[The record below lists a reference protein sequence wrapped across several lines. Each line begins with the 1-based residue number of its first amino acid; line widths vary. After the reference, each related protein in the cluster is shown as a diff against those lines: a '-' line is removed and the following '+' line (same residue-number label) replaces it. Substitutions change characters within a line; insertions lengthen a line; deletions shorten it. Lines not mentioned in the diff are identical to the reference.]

1 MKEYL
6 SEISAF
12 IVGLSPTIYNMVNS
26 NNSKRKDDIQILT
39 ENYRDLYTAIK
50 KSEEDCQEKYKLL
63 LEELTVLKG
72 KLYILENKI

>member
-63 LEELTVLKG
+63 LEELTELKG

>member
-6 SEISAF
+6 TELLAF
-12 IVGLSPTIYNMVNS
+12 ITGLSPTIYNMVNS
-26 NNSKRKDDIQILT
+26 NNSKRKDEIQILT

-63 LEELTVLKG
+63 LEELTELKG

>member
-6 SEISAF
+6 TEISAF
-12 IVGLSPTIYNMVNS
+12 IIGLSPTIYNMVNS
-26 NNSKRKDDIQILT
+26 NNNKRKDEIQILT
-39 ENYRDLYTAIK
+39 ENYKDLYTAIK

-63 LEELTVLKG
+63 LEELTELKG

>member
-63 LEELTVLKG
+63 LEELTELKG
-72 KLYILENKI
+72 KLYILENKF

>member
-1 MKEYL
+1 MKEYITEL
-6 SEISAF
+6 LAF
-12 IVGLSPTIYNMVNS
+12 ITGLSPTIYNMVNS

-63 LEELTVLKG
+63 LEELTELKG